1 MTDAEAQRVLDL
13 YAELGLPC
21 SIAGITAET
30 YKRAVKE
37 IIVHRDGILRAPLP
51 KGIGKCAYVDDITD
65 AEVEE
70 AFEELSA
77 FMESHPEVYWDP
89 SKSFASIPAL

>member
-1 MTDAEAQRVLDL
+1 MVTSAEAIVDFLASMEGVDEAAL
-13 YAELGLPC
+13 EENAASYLVELESL
-21 SIAGITAET
+21 
-30 YKRAVKE
+30 
-37 IIVHRDGILRAPLP
+37 
-51 KGIGKCAYVDDITD
+51 D